1 MDRQY
6 LWSRLEHIAS
16 TVQGPWLVA
25 GDFNLVLY
33 PEDQFWGKRI
43 TQSLLRDFNAC
54 IDRCC
59 LLDMKSI
66 GSRFSWCNQQQ
77 GAKRILA
84 RLDRSL
90 INSDWMQSFPASVVE
105 YINPSISDHSPML
118 IQTEEEF
125 ARQKSRQQWIS
136 LGDSNLLEIFICFPR
151 C

>member
-1 MDRQY
+1 MSILPALFRARG
-6 LWSRLEHIAS
+6 LLLETSILS
-16 TVQGPWLVA
+16 YIRRIG
-25 GDFNLVLY
+25 
-33 PEDQFWGKRI
+33 GKRI

-90 INSDWMQSFPASVVE
+90 INEDWMQSFPASVVE
-105 YINPSISDHSPML
+105 YLNPSISDHSPML
-118 IQTEEEF
+118 IQTEDAVSGGPKPFEF
-125 ARQKSRQQWIS
+125 
-136 LGDSNLLEIFICFPR
+136 
-151 C
+151 